1 VTAQF
6 RLETLGPSHERHEFT
21 CGVKVSDQ
29 YLVSQASED
38 VRRRVSACHVAVE
51 VSAAQLPAA
60 RVH

>member
-1 VTAQF
+1 MTAQF

-51 VSAAQLPAA
+51 VS
-60 RVH
+60 